1 MIGKEKRVRE
11 SMSLKTDDIP
21 GASPQLK
28 GYQYTN
34 KPSYINSTT
43 GIDKSSPHS
52 TSFTTNRQ
60 VNPLTPNYKLPSSP
74 PKQYTPPKFIRDT
87 LDTRDIQGTSPTNLT
102 RNHIRNT
109 LDVSDIARAK
119 LNAKISTPKDEIP
132 GTSPRAHVNVNFPPH
147 NRNFDVSDI
156 QGNSVIAQA
165 GSCLFEQQKLRVK
178 DLMNCKVPLKIR
190 SSVLGSLSGNAS
202 PNFVASPLGS
212 PKNGSLNNS
221 RSLNSL
227 KTNDTRKSL
236 ELKKEV
242 IEKVNDAER
251 RISLKNR
258 APLPRSPVLSPRPK
272 K

>member
-1 MIGKEKRVRE
+1 MIGKDIKARE

-34 KPSYINSTT
+34 KLSYINSTT

-60 VNPLTPNYKLPSSP
+60 VNPLNPNYILPSSP

-87 LDTRDIQGTSPTNLT
+87 LDTHDIQGTSPTNLS

-109 LDVSDIARAK
+109 LDVSDIATRT
-119 LNAKISTPKDEIP
+119 KINEKTSSPKDAIP
-132 GTSPRAHVNVNFPPH
+132 GTSPKAHVNVNFPPH

-156 QGNSVIAQA
+156 QGGSVIALA
-165 GSCLFEQQKLRVK
+165 GSCTFEQQKLRVK
-178 DLMNCKVPLKIR
+178 DLMNCKIPIKIR
-190 SSVLGSLSGNAS
+190 NSVFGSLSGNAS
-202 PNFVASPLGS
+202 PNSISPLGS

-221 RSLNSL
+221 KSLNSL
-227 KTNDTRKSL
+227 KTDDTRKSID
-236 ELKKEV
+236 LKKQV
-242 IEKVNDAER
+242 
-251 RISLKNR
+251 
-258 APLPRSPVLSPRPK
+258 PK
-272 K
+272 TLN